1 MVECDNIYE
10 VLNEWVIGRPKQE
23 RVGVAAVCRKAFST
37 YLSREEEEEAC
48 VLRYR
53 LGPTSHAKTRL
64 LT

>member
-1 MVECDNIYE
+1 MGDWAPEAGACRCRSSVSQSL
-10 VLNEWVIGRPKQE
+10 LN
-23 RVGVAAVCRKAFST
+23 
-37 YLSREEEEEAC
+37 LSREEEEEAC